1 MGSSKKY
8 LGAGVLGAMTAL
20 ALAPARAAAEG
31 PVCSGWDVEYALNGQ
46 LKLADTMLGA
56 ADGVYPIGPGKA
68 VIHFDDR
75 AGQPGGHA
83 KLTSYGIHEHVS
95 ITSKAVFLSATVVTD
110 TNSRAAPDGS
120 GVIAEGNLADH
131 TLTWSGPVKS
141 FKTDGTMTCDGSLC
155 GKFGAPAQGSSEVH
169 IGPRSFQPP
178 PFQFGP
184 DMKTFS
190 MGFVQ
195 TAHADSPKQT
205 TFEAVAGREMKRT
218 CVP

>member
-1 MGSSKKY
+1 MRAMRKY
-8 LGAGVLGAMTAL
+8 VGAGALGMMTAL
-20 ALAPARAAAEG
+20 ALAPGRASADG
-31 PVCSGWDVEYALNGQ
+31 PTCSGWDVEYALNGN
-46 LKLADTMLGA
+46 LKLTDTMMGA

-68 VIHFDDR
+68 VIHFEDR
-75 AGQPGGHA
+75 SGQPGGHA
-83 KLTSYGIHEHVS
+83 KLTSYSIHEHLS

-110 TNSRAAPDGS
+110 TNSRAAPDGN

-131 TLTWSGPVKS
+131 TLTWSGPVRS

-155 GKFGAPAQGSSEVH
+155 GKFGAPAAGSTEVH
-169 IGPRSFQPP
+169 IGPRAFQPP
-178 PFQFGP
+178 PFQFGG
-184 DMKTFS
+184 DMKTFT

-205 TFEAVAGREMKRT
+205 TFESVAGREMKRT